1 MLFSR
6 EYSFIGKHALYVE
19 KLREKLFSRYV
30 DVYVIAPVVGVYYK
44 RTASIDDTG
53 DKTAKIFAEQLVGER
68 RKLEFAYKLVLLCDE
83 KYTKY
88 ESLEE
93 KVKRIFSSDEEVI
106 KENMRIFNEYVLG
119 GVEVLYEKIIEE
131 NEEDAIG
138 GFIEFANEFIGE
150 VKNKQALE
158 KDLQEIFEHLEI
170 ENYSSD

>member
-1 MLFSR
+1 MLFSK
-6 EYSFIGKHALYVE
+6 EYSFIGKHASYVE
-19 KLREKLFSRYV
+19 KLREKLFFRYV
-30 DVYVIAPVVGVYYK
+30 DIYIIAPIVGVYYK
-44 RTASIDDTG
+44 RKASTDNTDDR
-53 DKTAKIFAEQLVGER
+53 TAKIFAEQLVGEM

-83 KYTKY
+83 KYAKY
-88 ESLEE
+88 ENLEE
-93 KVKRIFSSDEEVI
+93 KVKRIFSNDEEVI
-106 KENMRIFNEYVLG
+106 KENMKIFNEYVLG

-170 ENYSSD
+170 ENYAND